1 MLKKYLVYHC
11 INETEMF
18 REDAQLWQAAD
29 QNYQLVAEVE
39 AAGLAEVFRL
49 TNHIDYDW
57 TENAG
62 VRLCSN
68 VPVRSTS
75 VGDVI
80 TMDECAWLVKGSGFV
95 QLYPK

>member
-11 INETEMF
+11 INEAEMF

-57 TENAG
+57 IENAG
-62 VRLCSN
+62 VRLCSSR
-68 VPVRSTS
+68 PVRSTS

-80 TMDECAWLVKGSGFV
+80 TLGDSAWLVTGSGFV
-95 QLYPK
+95 QLHPK

>member
-18 REDAQLWQAAD
+18 REDTQLWQAAD
-29 QNYQLVAEVE
+29 RNYQLVAEVE

-49 TNHIDYDW
+49 TNHIDYAW

-62 VRLCSN
+62 ARLCSN
-68 VPVRSTS
+68 GPVRSTS

-80 TMDECAWLVKGSGFV
+80 TLGEDAWLVTGSGFV
-95 QLYPK
+95 PLYSK